1 MILMIVL
8 VVGRDA
14 TEMTYDG
21 QSHANPSE
29 MGPR

>member
-1 MILMIVL
+1 MIPMIVL

-21 QSHANPSE
+21 QSHANLSE
-29 MGPR
+29 METR